1 MTVSMTKSSAS
12 PTAEQIA
19 EARDWIA
26 DAYPQSA
33 YDMSDTHPV
42 YEESAERVQSF
53 TDRRYPGGWAAFV
66 ADCCTYVQ
74 QGCQLCRLVG
84 HGPEVPCRP

>member
-1 MTVSMTKSSAS
+1 MSVEPTKSSAS

-26 DAYPQSA
+26 DAYPAFPLDDS
-33 YDMSDTHPV
+33 DMHPV
-42 YEESAERVQSF
+42 YEESAESVQRYVS
-53 TDRRYPGGWAAFV
+53 RHYPGGWAAFI

-74 QGCQLCRLVG
+74 EGCQLCRLVG
-84 HGPEVPCRP
+84 HGPDVPCRP